1 MIKIRLPHY
10 LLWSAL
16 AHLRFHYKTEGRQEH
31 SDAGHWAAEGPGNTS
46 CIPRPDQHCSI
57 FLESINEG
65 PCDWGLPTLS
75 WEDRQLTLPFI
86 PKISSLHWN
95 SSNSWSSIP
104 RAQYIPLPFL
114 QEKRNTQGDEE
125 PKFYMSEEL
134 WTAYLQKSLLK
145 SEINRGW
152 VTKRS
157 LKWKEGGWGSNTALM
172 PAKQDKNLP
181 TPCSQSPLTPLP
193 LNYFCKQKGSQ
204 LGCVQNETHVHLTFC
219 P

>member
-57 FLESINEG
+57 FRVYKWRAMWLRPPHFPG
-65 PCDWGLPTLS
+65 KTGS
-75 WEDRQLTLPFI
+75 WHSPFI

-95 SSNSWSSIP
+95 SSNSCSSP
-104 RAQYIPLPFL
+104 MSPVHPTSFPTGE
-114 QEKRNTQGDEE
+114 EKHTGRWGTKVLYEWGVI
-125 PKFYMSEEL
+125 
-134 WTAYLQKSLLK
+134 TAYLQKSLLK

-157 LKWKEGGWGSNTALM
+157 LKWREGGWGSNTASLM

-193 LNYFCKQKGSQ
+193 HNYFCKQKGSQ
-204 LGCVQNETHVHLTFC
+204 LGRVQNETHVHLTFC